1 MRLRIH
7 HCRLPLRR
15 PFRIARGVTTVYDAM
30 LVELSHAGMSGWGEA
45 GADDYYGA
53 TPARLTKAV
62 ESARPLLEAA
72 LPDPDDSSWPE
83 RLWETC
89 GHLLGG
95 EPFARSAIDCAAWD
109 LHGRLAGKPLW
120 QLFAPE
126 VPTARAARV
135 SSSYTLGLDSP
146 AIVLAKLAEMPGW
159 PAYKLKL
166 GGDDDLAIVRAVRGA
181 TSARLR
187 VDVNCGWSVD
197 RALTLTKE
205 LAGLGVELV
214 EQPLPAGDRAGMARV
229 KAGSPLPL
237 FADED
242 CVGPADVAACAGL
255 FHGVNIKLVKCGGLT
270 PARRMIT
277 TARDCGLA
285 VMIGCM
291 TESTVGIAAAAQLLP
306 LVDVADLDGAVLL
319 ASDTACGVAVNRGV
333 VQLSD
338 APGLGICMSVS
349 SESGSNFP
357 RGPVHDVPSKT
368 QIDSRR

>member
-15 PFRIARGVTTVYDAM
+15 PFRIARGVSTVYDAM

-45 GADDYYGA
+45 GADAYYGA
-53 TPARLTKAV
+53 SPAGLSAAV

-72 LPDPDDSSWPE
+72 VPDPDDPAWPE
-83 RLWETC
+83 RLWDAC
-89 GHLLGG
+89 GDLLGG
-95 EPFARSAIDCAAWD
+95 EPFARSALDCAAWD
-109 LHGRLAGKPLW
+109 LHGQLAGQPLW
-120 QLFAPE
+120 HLFAPE
-126 VPTARAARV
+126 VPAAEAARV
-135 SSSYTLGLDSP
+135 PSSYTLGLDSP
-146 AIVLAKLAEMPGW
+146 EVVLEKLAEMPGW

-181 TSARLR
+181 TAARLR
-187 VDVNCGWSVD
+187 VDANCGWSVEQ
-197 RALTLTKE
+197 TLA
-205 LAGLGVELV
+205 LAGELERLGVELI

-229 KAGSPLPL
+229 KAGSPLPF

-277 TARDCGLA
+277 AARDCGLA

-319 ASDTACGVAVNRGV
+319 ASDTAVGVAVDRGV
-333 VQLSD
+333 VWLAD
-338 APGLGICMSVS
+338 APGLGIRIGDPWCQ
-349 SESGSNFP
+349 
-357 RGPVHDVPSKT
+357 RGGPD
-368 QIDSRR
+368 R